1 MGSVGG
7 QLTRGSAF
15 CRNPGADVVLFD
27 IAWPF
32 NVSVE
37 MKCVQVR
44 IPLRDPAL
52 VVRKL
57 NFHYGVI

>member
-1 MGSVGG
+1 MKK
-7 QLTRGSAF
+7 Q
-15 CRNPGADVVLFD
+15 GADVVLFD